1 MKKSLFA
8 VITSLGIVLLSCTNG
23 GKKSDSVEITK
34 SPVIVS
40 TGTLERFIMPC
51 DYAKERIVDVW
62 LPDGYS
68 KKKKYSVLYAQDGH
82 NLFDAT
88 VMFNHQEW
96 RLDEVTDS
104 LMAAGKIKNTIIV
117 GVHCTRHRFEEYLP
131 QKAMEYL
138 SDEGKVALKNEIET
152 CKSDNYLNFLVKELK
167 PVIENHY
174 RVKKGPDNT
183 CIMGSSMGGLISVY
197 AICEYP
203 DVFGA
208 AACISTHWPG
218 LIPSPAD
225 TTYASR
231 EPYFAAAMCGYL
243 RDNLPDP
250 ATHKIYFD
258 HGDQTLDAS
267 YGDYQKAVD
276 KVMEEA
282 GYTSENWMTK
292 VYPGH
297 AHVENSWASRVHIP
311 LIFMLGKQ
319 AHVPEPVK

>member
-1 MKKSLFA
+1 MKKSLFTLIICLS
-8 VITSLGIVLLSCTNG
+8 VMLFSCTNS
-23 GKKSDSVEITK
+23 GKKSDSVEITR
-34 SPVIVS
+34 SPVTVS
-40 TGTLERFIMPC
+40 TGTLERFIMPS

-68 KKKKYSVLYAQDGH
+68 KKKKYSVIYAQDGH

-117 GVHCTRHRFEEYLP
+117 GVHCTQHRFEEYLP
-131 QKAMEYL
+131 QRAMEYL
-138 SDEGKVALKNEIET
+138 SDEGKVALQNEMET

-231 EPYFAAAMCGYL
+231 EHYFADAMVGYL

-267 YGDYQKAVD
+267 YGNYQKAVD
-276 KVMEEA
+276 KVMEED
-282 GYTSENWMTK
+282 GYTSENWMTR

-297 AHVENSWASRVHIP
+297 AHVESSWASRVNIP
-311 LIFMLGKQ
+311 LVFMLGK
-319 AHVPEPVK
+319 